1 MTAMRALPAVPVTL
15 GLLAALTITGCQSSG
30 STQAG
35 AGQPSAGSSATSAS
49 APASAASP
57 GTSVP
62 AVSPSAAS
70 SAAASAAGFKSLV
83 VPETVRGELIAAFAA
98 AKGIPVRDV
107 PGTTP
112 GSVYYGYDAAT
123 ATYWALA
130 GFRLATRVPLS
141 VQVGFQDGASTGF
154 FKKSGAGAWQVTV
167 AHQPVNCGE
176 VRFYPKAVLAAWSLP
191 PSPAP
196 AC

>member
-1 MTAMRALPAVPVTL
+1 MRALPAVPVTL
-15 GLLAALTITGCQSSG
+15 GLLAAIAVAGCHSSS

-35 AGQPSAGSSATSAS
+35 AATPPASSGSATAS
-49 APASAASP
+49 APASAAAPGSP
-57 GTSVP
+57 APATS
-62 AVSPSAAS
+62 ASAAS
-70 SAAASAAGFKSLV
+70 SAASSSAGFKRLV
-83 VPETVRGELIAAFAA
+83 VPAAVRGELVADFAA

-123 ATYWALA
+123 ATYWAQA
-130 GFRLATRVPLS
+130 DFRLATRVPLS
-141 VQVGFQDGASTGF
+141 VQVSYQDGGSTAF
-154 FKKSGAGAWQVTV
+154 FKKTASGAWQVTV

-176 VRFYPKAVLAAWSLP
+176 LRFFPKAVLAAWSLP